1 MPFRDVQAHLLDI
14 QASIHNISDFLK
26 DLDFADYQED
36 RKTRSAVERQLQ
48 IISEAAIRL
57 KSDGEAL
64 CPEIDWTGLRGMG
77 NVLRH
82 GYHKVEDEI
91 VWNSVKI
98 DLPKLKACVDRVL
111 LTL

>member
-1 MPFRDVQAHLLDI
+1 
-14 QASIHNISDFLK
+14 
-26 DLDFADYQED
+26 
-36 RKTRSAVERQLQ
+36 
-48 IISEAAIRL
+48 
-57 KSDGEAL
+57 
-64 CPEIDWTGLRGMG
+64 MG

-98 DLPKLKACVDRVL
+98 DLPKLKACIDRVL